1 MRERLERLGEE
12 LERRELD
19 ACLVLRYQRYFSGTS
34 AGSAVLL
41 RKEKGPLLLCSRME
55 LGRAR
60 KESRLPV
67 LPYGPEPSE
76 ELPRAAG
83 KVLRKG
89 GEKRVAYDEAS
100 PSFLGRL
107 RREAEGV
114 RLLKLR
120 GFFGEFCE
128 PKTPREIGW
137 MRKAAGIALRG
148 LRCASELVEEG
159 RSEREIAAEVEYE
172 MRRAGSEGTPFPT
185 IVASGRNSLLPHAT
199 STSKKLRR
207 GELVVV
213 DLGALYRGY
222 SSDLTRTF
230 ALHPSPRQQRLV
242 EAVRRA
248 QLAAMEKV
256 GAGERAGTV
265 EEAARRELEALGYG
279 KHILHGAGH
288 GIGLEVHESP
298 SLRRGSKDLLREN
311 SVITVEPGAYV
322 PGVGGARWEDM
333 AVVKEGGVVLLS
345 GDINWGR

>member
-1 MRERLERLGEE
+1 
-12 LERRELD
+12 
-19 ACLVLRYQRYFSGTS
+19 
-34 AGSAVLL
+34 
-41 RKEKGPLLLCSRME
+41 SRME
-55 LGRAR
+55 LERAR
-60 KESRLPV
+60 RESRLPV
-67 LPYGPEPSE
+67 LPYGSEPSE
-76 ELPRAAG
+76 ELWKVAG

-100 PSFLGRL
+100 PSFLCKL
-107 RREAEGV
+107 RREAGEI
-114 RLLKLR
+114 RLLKFK

-137 MRKAAGIALRG
+137 MRKAAEIALKG
-148 LRCASELVEEG
+148 LECASELVGEG

-172 MRRAGSEGTPFPT
+172 MRKAGSEGTPFPT

-230 ALHPSPRQQRLV
+230 ALFPSRRQEKLV
-242 EAVRRA
+242 EAVKAA
-248 QLAAMEKV
+248 QLAALERVK
-256 GAGERAGTV
+256 AGEKAERV
-265 EEAARRELEALGYG
+265 EEAAREELEAGGYG
-279 KHILHGAGH
+279 KHLLHGVGH

-298 SLRRGSKDLLREN
+298 SLRRGSRDVLRKN

-333 AVVKEGGVVLLS
+333 AVVKEGGAALLS
-345 GDINWGR
+345 GGEGV